1 MGAWLGRYFS
11 WNGKTS
17 RREYR
22 RWLPLILAIDLM
34 MLCSLF
40 AFDDARIDSGHFGWA
55 GAPLFFF
62 SAIYIYYVGWFL
74 LTARRLRSAD
84 ISRAWMIPAFLAINF
99 PVAGYYVNFTMVA
112 ALILTAV
119 SALAPDRSAVIA

>member
-1 MGAWLGRYFS
+1 MGAWLGRHFS

-34 MLCSLF
+34 MLWSLF
-40 AFDDARIDSGHFGWA
+40 AFEDARIVFNHFGWA
-55 GAPLFFF
+55 GVPLFFF
-62 SAIYIYYVGWFL
+62 STIYYVGWFL

-99 PVAGYYVNFTMVA
+99 PVAGYHVNFTMVA
-112 ALILTAV
+112 ALILTV
-119 SALAPDRSAVIA
+119 VGALARDRSAVTA